1 MAYTSDKISPG
12 VGPWQTVSLEQ
23 VAGWNPDMIFIHGL
37 SQLTVQDVL
46 NNADWKDLKAVKEQ
60 KVYKVFAVSTGYDPS
75 MLLLGTMQMAKIM
88 YPDKFDFD
96 FQEWADQVCQQ
107 IYGMEGLPAYMES
120 EYGISKV

>member
-1 MAYTSDKISPG
+1 
-12 VGPWQTVSLEQ
+12 LEQ

-46 NNADWKDLKAVKEQ
+46 NNPDWKDLKAVKEK

-75 MLLLGTMQMAKIM
+75 MLVLSTMQMAKIM

-96 FQEWADQVCQQ
+96 FNKEAEEVCKQ
-107 IYGMEGLPAYMES
+107 IYGMEGLFAYMES
-120 EYGISKV
+120 EFGVSNV